1 VMILDRPW
9 AEDWDYAP
17 GLLDA
22 AAARL
27 EGLYQ
32 AAGRTSSASD
42 GAVNEVGRLLA
53 ADLSVPAAIDFAI
66 DAGGAPARALVT
78 TLGL

>member
-1 VMILDRPW
+1 MKT
-9 AEDWDYAP
+9 

-22 AAARL
+22 SAARL

-42 GAVNEVGRLLA
+42 GAVSEVGRLLA
-53 ADLSVPAAIDFAI
+53 ADLDVPAAVDFAI
-66 DAGGAPARALVT
+66 DAGGAPARALAT